1 MQYQQVVEAVFLC
14 RLNRFV
20 AQVIV
25 NGREETVHV
34 KNTGRC
40 RELLVPGCKVYLAAA
55 QNPLRKTRYDL
66 IAVEKQRS
74 GQPPLLINM
83 DSQIP
88 NDAAAEW
95 LRQGR
100 DTPFSA
106 HAQLRREVTYGDS
119 RFDCYIEDGERRAFL
134 EVKGVTLEQNGI
146 AMFPDAPT
154 ERGIKHIHG
163 LMDCVQAGYDGY
175 ILFVVQMKEITAFCP
190 HDAMHPA
197 FGAALRDAKAA
208 GVQILARDCIV
219 TPDSLLV
226 DAPVRVM
233 L

>member
-1 MQYQQVVEAVFLC
+1 MQYHQVVEGVFLC
-14 RLNRFV
+14 RSNRFV
-20 AQVIV
+20 AQVLV
-25 NGREETVHV
+25 GGREETVHV

-40 RELLVPGCKVYLAAA
+40 KELLIAGCRVYLSVAE
-55 QNPLRKTRYDL
+55 NPLRKTKYDL
-66 IAVEKQRS
+66 IAVEKKRT
-74 GQPPLLINM
+74 GKPPLLINM
-83 DSQIP
+83 DSQMP
-88 NDAAAEW
+88 NHAAAEW

-100 DTPFSA
+100 GTPFSQN
-106 HAQLRREVTYGDS
+106 AQIRQEVTYGDS

-163 LMDCVQAGYDGY
+163 LMDCVRAGYEGC

-197 FGAALRDAKAA
+197 FGAALRDAQAA
-208 GVQILARDCIV
+208 GVRILARDCIV